1 MEYGQAGKY
10 GMTVN
15 KFMNERFKL
24 LEEANLVGANGEK
37 LHRTLK
43 SRI

>member
-15 KFMNERFKL
+15 KFMNERFAI

-37 LHRTLK
+37 LVRTLNSK
-43 SRI
+43 I